1 MIMMKLVLASLLFA
15 GCYKANIW
23 LKAPSHPTMPSQ
35 AVHDDFEWSLFNV
48 YQLSSPVDLATACDG
63 GPVRIHEQVTVLGA
77 ASNIVLSYVLP
88 LVGTMNTTV
97 LCAARDGVVPKPAE
111 PPDPKT

>member
-23 LKAPSHPTMPSQ
+23 LKAPSHPSMPSQ
-35 AVHDDFEWSLFNV
+35 EVHNDFERSLFNV
-48 YQLSSPVDLATACDG
+48 YQLSSPVDLATACAG
-63 GPVRIHEQVTVLGA
+63 EPVGIHEQVSVLGA
-77 ASNIVLSYVLP
+77 ASNIVLSYLVP

-97 LCAARDGVVPKPAE
+97 LCGAVPKSSGG
-111 PPDPKT
+111 